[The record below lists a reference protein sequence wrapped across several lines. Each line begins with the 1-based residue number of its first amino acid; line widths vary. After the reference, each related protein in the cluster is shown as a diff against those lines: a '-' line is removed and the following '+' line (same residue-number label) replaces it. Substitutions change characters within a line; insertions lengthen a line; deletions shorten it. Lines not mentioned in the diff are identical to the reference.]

1 MRSIQARSI
10 RSTKIVGFGES
21 VFEELINSLEAEGIE
36 FTEGDV
42 LVIASKVV
50 AMEQKAAVRLE
61 EVVPSARAIELGEQA
76 KLDPRVAQ
84 LVIEES
90 GGEIYGSVPKAI
102 LAKTRFGISANAGID
117 LSNAPT
123 GWALLL
129 PREPDEYAERFRQ
142 QIHER
147 FGIDIPV
154 IIADSRT
161 IPLRRGTTGIAIGLS
176 GMDPVIDERGQ
187 EDLYGYEMQITTR
200 AVADNLAT
208 VANLLMGE
216 TNERTPFAIISGADF
231 IRSEKA
237 TLRSTLMPSDQCIYF
252 APFMKLYRKSQS

>member
-1 MRSIQARSI
+1 MFDEFVR
-10 RSTKIVGFGES
+10 
-21 VFEELINSLEAEGIE
+21 SLEAEGDQLR
-36 FTEGDV
+36 EGDV

-50 AMEQKAAVRLE
+50 AMEQRAAVELA
-61 EVVPSARAIELGEQA
+61 EVNPSQWAEELGNQA

-102 LAKTRFGISANAGID
+102 LAKTKFGISANAGID
-117 LSNAPT
+117 LSNAPS

-129 PREPDEYAERFRQ
+129 PRDPDTYAEEFRKKLWQRF
-142 QIHER
+142 HL
-147 FGIDIPV
+147 DIPV

-216 TNERTPFAIISGADF
+216 TNERTPFAVISGADF
-231 IRSEKA
+231 IRSERA
-237 TLRSTLMPSDQCIYF
+237 TLKSTLMPSDQCIYF
-252 APFMKLYRKSQS
+252 APFMKLYRESRS

>member
-1 MRSIQARSI
+1 MRSIHARSI
-10 RSTKIVGFGES
+10 RSTRIVGFGDS
-21 VFEELINSLEAEGIE
+21 VFEEFLRSIENEGVGLQ
-36 FTEGDV
+36 EGDV

-50 AMEQKAAVRLE
+50 AMEQKAAVELAT
-61 EVVPSARAIELGEQA
+61 VTPGSRAVELGEAA

-84 LVIEES
+84 LVIDES

-102 LAKTRFGISANAGID
+102 LAKTQFGISANAGID
-117 LSNAPT
+117 LSNAPE
-123 GWALLL
+123 GFALLL
-129 PREPDEYAERFRQ
+129 PRSPDEYAEGFRQ
-142 QIHER
+142 QIKEK
-147 FGIDIPV
+147 FGLDIPV

-187 EDLYGYEMQITTR
+187 HDLYGYEMQITTR

-216 TNERTPFAIISGADF
+216 TDERTPFAIISGADF
-231 IRSEKA
+231 IRSDRSTIK
-237 TLRSTLMPSDQCIYF
+237 STLMPSDQCIYF
-252 APFMKLYRKSQS
+252 APFMKLYRKLQD